1 MSTRLYPILA
11 LWPLLAILCGLGSC
25 TKEIDIHPRAEVQV
39 VASCVLAN
47 TDLQRL
53 KLTYSKE
60 MGQGHYFDEV
70 EQATATLYEEG
81 TAVGVFTKA
90 GYGDWELHFRPTPGR
105 HYRLEVEVPGRPTLR
120 ATTTMP
126 SPVAVRRKRGAA

>member
-11 LWPLLAILCGLGSC
+11 LWPLLAILCGLASC
-25 TKEIDIHPRAEVQV
+25 TKEIDIRPRAEVQV

-81 TAVGVFTKA
+81 TAGA
-90 GYGDWELHFRPTPGR
+90 PLPPYAWASLSARGGGARASYPPCD
-105 HYRLEVEVPGRPTLR
+105 HYDALASGC
-120 ATTTMP
+120 A
-126 SPVAVRRKRGAA
+126 AQGGAA